1 MKHSFIEY
9 IEINGYALSNGYVD
23 KELIMLHLDNKL
35 VAIRGNTLEFFL
47 QVIEDGKE
55 VLKQQYFIVLEKEM
69 NEFQFAALC
78 YSLGITTA
86 SQFTTDWKCLTEI
99 KKQFKQADISIPLN
113 RLKDCKFGLNN
124 AVPVSDENFKAQ
136 FGLSMVELATNYY
149 QNQQHEISN

>member
-1 MKHSFIEY
+1 MKPSFIEY
-9 IEINGYALSNGYVD
+9 IEINGYALLNGYVD

-47 QVIEDGKE
+47 KVTEYGKE

-99 KKQFKQADISIPLN
+99 KKTFRQTDISIPLN

-124 AVPVSDENFKAQ
+124 AVPVSDENFKSE
-136 FGLSMVELATNYY
+136 FGLSVVELAKNYY
-149 QNQQHEISN
+149 QNKQHEISN